1 MPPFLLRFWVL
12 VKRVVKSTWMV
23 PVLCVAAALLYAGV
37 VALDAALGSTSPAWE
52 LAGELAAGLPL
63 LALLLLVIWLVG
75 SMFLKQTNG
84 KRGLR
89 VLFAFLG
96 GGAALVIGAVTTIF
110 LAFADIDHR
119 ADGWRVPEGVAL
131 EVPQKFWVE
140 DTAPDIVKRIV
151 GRSNN
156 DRFGVGTH
164 VPAEGD
170 FPLRAA
176 HLELLASQHPDLL
189 GELYRRALCLS
200 KTELLYGEAWA
211 SSGEMGEYSYRCNA
225 CLQRKGENGFE
236 ESLFSKDF
244 VYTHPLANG
253 WELRFLVD
261 RITQPNQA
269 KDRPEA
275 IERLKGCVMKR
286 MDEKFAQLE
295 AAPTRETVDAIFPLP
310 VRPSICL
317 GQDGQPGIYKLSLF
331 LPKDARDDGHYEIR
345 AFEYESGKQLS
356 LDNRADY
363 LQFVGEPDDRI
374 VTSELLD
381 CRVITVNHFMVYTGN
396 WNQYYGSRWE
406 IWFVPYQGDP
416 VKLSSQNF
424 LMQGWMR

>member
-52 LAGELAAGLPL
+52 LAGELAAGLSL

-96 GGAALVIGAVTTIF
+96 GGAALVIGAVTTTF

-131 EVPQKFWVE
+131 EVPQQFWVE

-151 GRSNN
+151 GRSSNECSGE
-156 DRFGVGTH
+156 FSH
-164 VPAEGD
+164 IPAEGD
-170 FPLRAA
+170 FPLSAA
-176 HLELLASQHPDLL
+176 HLEQLANQHPDLL
-189 GELYRRALCLS
+189 GELCQRASCLA
-200 KTELLYGEAWA
+200 KTELLCQEAWA
-211 SSGEMGEYSYRCNA
+211 TSGVMGEYSYRCCA
-225 CLQRKGENGFE
+225 CLQRKGENDLKE
-236 ESLFSKDF
+236 YHYSKDF
-244 VYTHPLANG
+244 THTHPLANG
-253 WELRFLVD
+253 WEIRLLVD
-261 RITQPNQA
+261 RITEPSEA

-275 IERLKGCVMKR
+275 VERLEGYAMQR
-286 MDEKFAQLE
+286 LDEQFAQLA
-295 AAPTRETVDAIFPLP
+295 AAPTRETVDALVPLP
-310 VRPSICL
+310 ARPSICL

-396 WNQYYGSRWE
+396 WGQFYGSRWDV
-406 IWFVPYQGDP
+406 WFVPDKGDP
-416 VKLSSQNF
+416 VMLSSQNF

>member
-12 VKRVVKSTWMV
+12 VTRVVKSTWMV
-23 PVLCVAAALLYAGV
+23 PVLCVAAALVYAAVIGPY
-37 VALDAALGSTSPAWE
+37 AALRSASHAWALLGE
-52 LAGELAAGLPL
+52 VAGA
-63 LALLLLVIWLVG
+63 LALLSFALLLVWLVG
-75 SMFLKQTNG
+75 SMFLKQTFG
-84 KRGLR
+84 QRGLR
-89 VLFAFLG
+89 VLFSLLG
-96 GGAALVIGAVTTIF
+96 GGTALVIVVGVS
-110 LAFADIDHR
+110 LLEAFADNDHA
-119 ADGWRVPEGVAL
+119 ADHWRVPEGVAL

-156 DRFGVGTH
+156 DCIGEVTH

-176 HLELLASQHPDLL
+176 HLEMLASQHPDLL
-189 GELYRRALCLS
+189 GELYSRATCLS
-200 KTELLYGEAWA
+200 QTDIFYEDAWD
-211 SSGEMGEYSYRCNA
+211 SSNDMGEYSYRCCA
-225 CLQRKGENGFE
+225 CLQRKGQNALEEYGFT
-236 ESLFSKDF
+236 KDF

-253 WELRFLVD
+253 WELRFLVH
-261 RITQPNQA
+261 RFTQPNKA

-275 IERLKGCVMKR
+275 IERLKGCVMQR
-286 MDEKFAQLE
+286 LDENFVQLA

-310 VRPSICL
+310 ARPSICL

>member
-1 MPPFLLRFWVL
+1 MSPFLSRIWSLA
-12 VKRVVKSTWMV
+12 KRAVRSTWQV
-23 PVLCVAAALLYAGV
+23 PAFCTGAALLHAAV
-37 VALDAALGSTSPAWE
+37 VIPYSVLRSASHAWALL
-52 LAGELAAGLPL
+52 GELAAALATLSLLL
-63 LALLLLVIWLVG
+63 LALWLIG
-75 SMFLKQTNG
+75 SMFLKQTLG
-84 KRGLR
+84 QRALR
-89 VLFAFLG
+89 VLFSVLG
-96 GGAALVIGAVTTIF
+96 GGAALFIVVCSSLLGM
-110 LAFADIDHR
+110 FADNDHR
-119 ADGWRVPEGVAL
+119 ADNWRVPEGVAL
-131 EVPQKFWVE
+131 EVPQQFWVE

-151 GRSNN
+151 GRSSNECSGE
-156 DRFGVGTH
+156 FSH
-164 VPAEGD
+164 IPAEGD

-176 HLELLASQHPDLL
+176 HLEQLANQHPDLL
-189 GELYRRALCLS
+189 GELCQRASCLA
-200 KTELLYGEAWA
+200 KTELLCQEAWA
-211 SSGEMGEYSYRCNA
+211 PSGVMGEYSYRCCA
-225 CLQRKGENGFE
+225 CLQRKGENDLKE
-236 ESLFSKDF
+236 YHYSKDF
-244 VYTHPLANG
+244 THTHPLANG
-253 WELRFLVD
+253 WEIRLLVD
-261 RITQPNQA
+261 RITEPSEA

-275 IERLKGCVMKR
+275 VERLEGYAMQR
-286 MDEKFAQLE
+286 LDEQFAQLA

-310 VRPSICL
+310 ARPSICL

-363 LQFVGEPDDRI
+363 LRFVGEPDDRI